1 MSPSVAIPHIGNLPQ
16 TLPFMTNRVH
26 LNNNGTDTT
35 HEDNQIQ
42 LPNTGTMNGTE
53 YHASVSAY
61 TQPVM
66 TSNPMYSPRQQV
78 VNSRTSSTIC
88 QSSHQTGTMNFTP
101 LESNNFAANSQH
113 GSGSRGMQS
122 PIKSLSGGQVNM
134 SILEGDSNFFF
145 AHLLQHRRNS
155 SLEDVKRE
163 FFPILLH
170 KICLTGV
177 VQSDANQILHVILES
192 SDSFEVLRMWCFDQV
207 LYQRILEAKHER
219 VRFVGPKLLA
229 REG

>member
-1 MSPSVAIPHIGNLPQ
+1 M
-16 TLPFMTNRVH
+16 
-26 LNNNGTDTT
+26 
-35 HEDNQIQ
+35 
-42 LPNTGTMNGTE
+42 
-53 YHASVSAY
+53 
-61 TQPVM
+61 
-66 TSNPMYSPRQQV
+66 
-78 VNSRTSSTIC
+78 
-88 QSSHQTGTMNFTP
+88 
-101 LESNNFAANSQH
+101 
-113 GSGSRGMQS
+113 
-122 PIKSLSGGQVNM
+122 
-134 SILEGDSNFFF
+134 
-145 AHLLQHRRNS
+145 
-155 SLEDVKRE
+155 KRE